1 MQLIDVIDAARGLLN
16 ETLASSRTFPD
27 NTSSFWTDSLM
38 ITYHNLVQ
46 QELQNDIISV
56 HEDYFVTQTNISI
69 VANTAEYNLPSG
81 TIKVRRV
88 EDITNSSVSVEIP
101 PTSLNQRGVYNVL
114 RTNVSA
120 GGGSGYYIRGSQI
133 IFENTP
139 TVTNASAVRLH
150 IIRAIPDVSA
160 ATNSSELPV
169 EHHRALVWGIYRLCL
184 IQQQSS
190 PESLAIATSEYEKQR
205 KDIRA
210 QVENR
215 QVQRPRNVRRTYEKG
230 YL

>member
-1 MQLIDVIDAARGLLN
+1 MQLIEVIDAARGLLN
-16 ETLASSRTFPD
+16 ETLDSTRTFPD
-27 NTSSFWTDSLM
+27 NTSSFWTDSLL

-56 HEDYFVTQTNISI
+56 HEDYFVTQTNISV

-88 EDITNSSVSVEIP
+88 ENIENSSAPVEIP
-101 PTSLNQRGVYNVL
+101 PTSLNQRGMNTTL
-114 RTNVSA
+114 SA
-120 GGGSGYYIRGSQI
+120 GGGGGYYLRGTQI
-133 IFENTP
+133 IFEDTP
-139 TVTNASAVRLH
+139 TVTNASAIRIHIVRG
-150 IIRAIPDVSA
+150 IPDVSA

-169 EHHRALVWGIYRLCL
+169 EHHGGLVWGIYKYCL

-190 PESLAIATSEYEKQR
+190 PESLALAEREYEKR
-205 KDIRA
+205 RREIKA

-215 QVQRPRNVRRTYEKG
+215 QVQRPRSVRRTYERG